1 MGFNS
6 GFKGL
11 KASSSVSK
19 KFLLTVWNDGV
30 VLIKKYK
37 SYIGAMKVEKFSGRM

>member
-11 KASSSVSK
+11 K
-19 KFLLTVWNDGV
+19 FCYMFRLTNHHQ
-30 VLIKKYK
+30 
-37 SYIGAMKVEKFSGRM
+37 GAYCCT

>member
-11 KASSSVSK
+11 IKLWYGDLQFQVPLRSNSSQQPK
-19 KFLLTVWNDGV
+19 H
-30 VLIKKYK
+30 
-37 SYIGAMKVEKFSGRM
+37 

>member
-11 KASSSVSK
+11 IAFENYKLTAHAISVLK
-19 KFLLTVWNDGV
+19 IYILLLVFYSADRQ
-30 VLIKKYK
+30 
-37 SYIGAMKVEKFSGRM
+37 M

>member
-11 KASSSVSK
+11 KERKTLQGTSA
-19 KFLLTVWNDGV
+19 L
-30 VLIKKYK
+30 
-37 SYIGAMKVEKFSGRM
+37 

>member
-11 KASSSVSK
+11 TTGKERPVSTEQNPTP
-19 KFLLTVWNDGV
+19 LTAAAEYDKT
-30 VLIKKYK
+30 I
-37 SYIGAMKVEKFSGRM
+37 SPPS

>member
-11 KASSSVSK
+11 KG
-19 KFLLTVWNDGV
+19 FQNCCCCCGWNTVAHSNHDME
-30 VLIKKYK
+30 L
-37 SYIGAMKVEKFSGRM
+37 

>member
-11 KASSSVSK
+11 ITPK
-19 KFLLTVWNDGV
+19 KMYQVKL
-30 VLIKKYK
+30 
-37 SYIGAMKVEKFSGRM
+37 VETKETYL

>member
-11 KASSSVSK
+11 KLKTTFRTHRCLQVYE
-19 KFLLTVWNDGV
+19 W
-30 VLIKKYK
+30 KY
-37 SYIGAMKVEKFSGRM
+37 

>member
-11 KASSSVSK
+11 KYYVEGEGSNMNSNWISGLGGDHK
-19 KFLLTVWNDGV
+19 KAVAKIHGPD
-30 VLIKKYK
+30 IDHEI
-37 SYIGAMKVEKFSGRM
+37 S

>member
-11 KASSSVSK
+11 NPHG
-19 KFLLTVWNDGV
+19 LLIYQT
-30 VLIKKYK
+30 
-37 SYIGAMKVEKFSGRM
+37 EKLLRFKI

>member
-11 KASSSVSK
+11 KLQLPKLAQ
-19 KFLLTVWNDGV
+19 TEMPIGTNDNV
-30 VLIKKYK
+30 
-37 SYIGAMKVEKFSGRM
+37 F

>member
-11 KASSSVSK
+11 IRKS
-19 KFLLTVWNDGV
+19 GV
-30 VLIKKYK
+30 PLC
-37 SYIGAMKVEKFSGRM
+37 

>member
-11 KASSSVSK
+11 IKSEEIARKTQNPKIIMIKPESA
-19 KFLLTVWNDGV
+19 LTFYQA
-30 VLIKKYK
+30 LPT
-37 SYIGAMKVEKFSGRM
+37 AAFSF

>member
-11 KASSSVSK
+11 NNDVLPEEFPDSNIVKLNKA
-19 KFLLTVWNDGV
+19 
-30 VLIKKYK
+30 
-37 SYIGAMKVEKFSGRM
+37 AMHYE

>member
-11 KASSSVSK
+11 IITMQIAVRKTK
-19 KFLLTVWNDGV
+19 DQW
-30 VLIKKYK
+30 
-37 SYIGAMKVEKFSGRM
+37 GR

>member
-11 KASSSVSK
+11 SK
-19 KFLLTVWNDGV
+19 FFSLQQVVTKPQALLAIILYLT
-30 VLIKKYK
+30 YT
-37 SYIGAMKVEKFSGRM
+37 

>member
-11 KASSSVSK
+11 KQVFGWLQG
-19 KFLLTVWNDGV
+19 KFHAV
-30 VLIKKYK
+30 
-37 SYIGAMKVEKFSGRM
+37 RP

>member
-11 KASSSVSK
+11 KY
-19 KFLLTVWNDGV
+19 W
-30 VLIKKYK
+30 
-37 SYIGAMKVEKFSGRM
+37 

>member
-11 KASSSVSK
+11 KLPLYRVGESFRALEHWGCQN
-19 KFLLTVWNDGV
+19 F
-30 VLIKKYK
+30 
-37 SYIGAMKVEKFSGRM
+37 

>member
-11 KASSSVSK
+11 INVTNIYDIFVDLYTLLVSRAE
-19 KFLLTVWNDGV
+19 G
-30 VLIKKYK
+30 
-37 SYIGAMKVEKFSGRM
+37 

>member
-11 KASSSVSK
+11 KNFSYGVAAK
-19 KFLLTVWNDGV
+19 YCPNTVQIYPR
-30 VLIKKYK
+30 LQKYWTENCG
-37 SYIGAMKVEKFSGRM
+37 SRSTWS

>member
-11 KASSSVSK
+11 KFTLK
-19 KFLLTVWNDGV
+19 QLF
-30 VLIKKYK
+30 
-37 SYIGAMKVEKFSGRM
+37 

>member
-11 KASSSVSK
+11 INDLMDFRGKVDG
-19 KFLLTVWNDGV
+19 LLE
-30 VLIKKYK
+30 VLQRFMSGETEK
-37 SYIGAMKVEKFSGRM
+37 SHKDL

>member
-11 KASSSVSK
+11 IETFSYYHGYLEIISVFQRWGSA
-19 KFLLTVWNDGV
+19 WNWHERN
-30 VLIKKYK
+30 
-37 SYIGAMKVEKFSGRM
+37 SY

>member
-11 KASSSVSK
+11 KSLGAFG
-19 KFLLTVWNDGV
+19 KFLNATKFRHVPPSICLSAWNS
-30 VLIKKYK
+30 LASI
-37 SYIGAMKVEKFSGRM
+37 

>member
-11 KASSSVSK
+11 KTRMDWVRRTHSSRMWRRSV
-19 KFLLTVWNDGV
+19 
-30 VLIKKYK
+30 
-37 SYIGAMKVEKFSGRM
+37 R

>member
-11 KASSSVSK
+11 IQRAICSIGDKRT
-19 KFLLTVWNDGV
+19 LLAE
-30 VLIKKYK
+30 LF
-37 SYIGAMKVEKFSGRM
+37 KVRELRT

>member
-11 KASSSVSK
+11 IRKYVS
-19 KFLLTVWNDGV
+19 LVEITVYPA
-30 VLIKKYK
+30 IKNF
-37 SYIGAMKVEKFSGRM
+37 ILRG

>member
-11 KASSSVSK
+11 KFHSNFPNRVC
-19 KFLLTVWNDGV
+19 
-30 VLIKKYK
+30 
-37 SYIGAMKVEKFSGRM
+37 

>member
-11 KASSSVSK
+11 KYENM
-19 KFLLTVWNDGV
+19 FYFNDFVHVAINV
-30 VLIKKYK
+30 V
-37 SYIGAMKVEKFSGRM
+37 GRETCVQ

>member
-11 KASSSVSK
+11 K
-19 KFLLTVWNDGV
+19 TVMSTD
-30 VLIKKYK
+30 
-37 SYIGAMKVEKFSGRM
+37 SED

>member
-11 KASSSVSK
+11 K
-19 KFLLTVWNDGV
+19 TVV
-30 VLIKKYK
+30 EIK
-37 SYIGAMKVEKFSGRM
+37 VQEKAGRTEETARELW

>member
-11 KASSSVSK
+11 IIITTGCPTRYQTRHYFNKSNTNEDIAK
-19 KFLLTVWNDGV
+19 KF
-30 VLIKKYK
+30 
-37 SYIGAMKVEKFSGRM
+37 

>member
-11 KASSSVSK
+11 ITYVQYGNCCTTCLA
-19 KFLLTVWNDGV
+19 LT
-30 VLIKKYK
+30 KH
-37 SYIGAMKVEKFSGRM
+37 

>member
-11 KASSSVSK
+11 NVQPDDG
-19 KFLLTVWNDGV
+19 LLEAETCSWLAVIII
-30 VLIKKYK
+30 LYMYIKYN
-37 SYIGAMKVEKFSGRM
+37 IV

>member
-11 KASSSVSK
+11 K
-19 KFLLTVWNDGV
+19 LLIMDNNV
-30 VLIKKYK
+30 
-37 SYIGAMKVEKFSGRM
+37 

>member
-11 KASSSVSK
+11 K
-19 KFLLTVWNDGV
+19 FCGM
-30 VLIKKYK
+30 LISGK
-37 SYIGAMKVEKFSGRM
+37 SAACHGNRF

>member
-11 KASSSVSK
+11 IRKWHGNWCCISH
-19 KFLLTVWNDGV
+19 
-30 VLIKKYK
+30 
-37 SYIGAMKVEKFSGRM
+37 YIGQYAAHTNECL

>member
-11 KASSSVSK
+11 K
-19 KFLLTVWNDGV
+19 
-30 VLIKKYK
+30 VLH
-37 SYIGAMKVEKFSGRM
+37 

>member
-11 KASSSVSK
+11 KERWEK
-19 KFLLTVWNDGV
+19 KEGKTNE
-30 VLIKKYK
+30 
-37 SYIGAMKVEKFSGRM
+37 MKERMED